1 LSISDITALVNL
13 FTLPATVVVVV
24 DDVELDVEEVV
35 VLSAIAS

>member
-1 LSISDITALVNL
+1 VVVVVC
-13 FTLPATVVVVV
+13 ATVVVVV